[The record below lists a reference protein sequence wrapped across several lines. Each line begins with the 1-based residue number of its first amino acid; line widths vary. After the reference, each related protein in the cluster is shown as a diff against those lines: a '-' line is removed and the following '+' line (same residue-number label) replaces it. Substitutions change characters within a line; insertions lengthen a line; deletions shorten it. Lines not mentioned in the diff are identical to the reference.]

1 MQEFKQNR
9 KPWTNRLLIK
19 TRFMANTENTN
30 EIHRG
35 FHFITLNVVDW
46 VDVFIRPVYKQIIV
60 HSLNYFSENKGLN
73 IYAWCL
79 MTNHLHMIASAN
91 EGSSLHEIEK
101 ELKKFTTQKILEDIS
116 VEPPKRLLWM
126 MERFENF
133 SSTLG
138 LIKKVQL
145 WQTCT
150 NPIYINAQKPEQLV
164 EQIEY
169 IHENPVRDRIVTTAE
184 DYLYSSARDY
194 AGMKGLVNIVKIPMI
209 VKQISAAENVN
220 GNFFRK
226 YIRN

>member
-1 MQEFKQNR
+1 
-9 KPWTNRLLIK
+9 
-19 TRFMANTENTN
+19 MADIHKMN
-30 EIHRG
+30 EHHG
-35 FHFITLNVVDW
+35 AAACHFITLNVVDW

-60 HSLNYFSENKGLN
+60 HSLNHFSENKGLN

-79 MTNHLHMIASAN
+79 MTNHLHMIVSAG
-91 EGSSLHEIEK
+91 EGHSLPDIKK
-101 ELKKFTTQKILEDIS
+101 ELKRFTTQKILEDIS
-116 VEPPKRLLWM
+116 VEPPKRLKWM

-133 SSTLG
+133 TSTLG
-138 LIKKVQL
+138 LIKKFQL

-150 NPIYINAQKPEQLV
+150 NPIFINQHKPEQLI

-194 AGMKGLVNIVKIPMI
+194 AGMKGLVNIVKLPT
-209 VKQISAAENVN
+209 VVQVFSALENVN

-226 YIRN
+226 YTRN

>member
-1 MQEFKQNR
+1 
-9 KPWTNRLLIK
+9 
-19 TRFMANTENTN
+19 MANKENMN
-30 EIHRG
+30 EQQQG
-35 FHFITLNVVDW
+35 CHFITLNVVDW

-60 HSLNYFSENKGLN
+60 HSLNHFAENKGLN

-79 MTNHLHMIASAN
+79 MTNHLHMIVSAT
-91 EGSSLHEIEK
+91 EGHSLPEIEK
-101 ELKKFTTQKILEDIS
+101 ELKKFTTHKILEDIS
-116 VEPPKRLLWM
+116 VEPQKRLQWM
-126 MERFENF
+126 MQRFENF

-150 NPIYINAQKPEQLV
+150 NPVYINSHKPEQLI
-164 EQIEY
+164 EHIEY

-194 AGMKGLVNIVKIPMI
+194 AGMKGLVNIVKLPT
-209 VKQISAAENVN
+209 VVQVFSALENVN